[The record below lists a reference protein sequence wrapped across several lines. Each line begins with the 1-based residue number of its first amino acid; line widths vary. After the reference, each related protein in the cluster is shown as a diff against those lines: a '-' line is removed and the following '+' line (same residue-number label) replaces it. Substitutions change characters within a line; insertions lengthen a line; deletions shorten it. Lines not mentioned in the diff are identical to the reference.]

1 MPLEEEKLNQ
11 NEWVRWLLNENHKAE
26 LWEVLAFWEKYR
38 AEWKKMEQEFWEKSV
53 RGMFRNLIMQYEDSR
68 RNFEEWLLPKEKQ
81 ILESISDVAKE
92 KFYKEYLF
100 DRIVYTWDEKEKKE
114 WEKQGYDREKKD
126 IEWFKK
132 WVIDMKDKLRPWMEI
147 ELLINEKILD

>member
-92 KFYKEYLF
+92 KFYKEYLY

-147 ELLINEKILD
+147 